1 MGCINADGSLT
12 PVALQVLRALAAS
25 TEPVTG
31 DVVARVTGL
40 PVYRARASLRELQ
53 SAGLVTSQ
61 NGAPRLSA
69 VGQARLD
76 ALAAQR
82 SPSAI

>member
-1 MGCINADGSLT
+1 MRCINADGSLA

-40 PVYRARASLRELQ
+40 PVYRTRASLRELQ
-53 SAGLVTSQ
+53 WAGLVTTAS
-61 NGAPRLSA
+61 GAPRLSA

>member
-1 MGCINADGSLT
+1 MGCINADGSLS

-53 SAGLVTSQ
+53 SAGLVVLD

-69 VGQARLD
+69 LGQARLD
-76 ALAAQR
+76 AVASRR
-82 SPSAI
+82 SLSAI

>member
-1 MGCINADGSLT
+1 MGCINADGSLS

-53 SAGLVTSQ
+53 SAGLVTDES
-61 NGAPRLSA
+61 GAPRLSA
-69 VGQARLD
+69 LGQARLD
-76 ALAAQR
+76 AAAAQR
-82 SPSAI
+82 SLSAI

>member
-1 MGCINADGSLT
+1 MGCINVDGSLS

-53 SAGLVTSQ
+53 SAGLVTDES
-61 NGAPRLSA
+61 GAPRLSA
-69 VGQARLD
+69 LGQARLD
-76 ALAAQR
+76 AAAAQR
-82 SPSAI
+82 SLSAI

>member
-1 MGCINADGSLT
+1 MGCINPDGSLT
-12 PVALQVLRALAAS
+12 PVALQVLRALAVS

-53 SAGLVTSQ
+53 SAGLVAPE

-69 VGQARLD
+69 LGQARLD
-76 ALAAQR
+76 ALAGQR
-82 SPSAI
+82 SPSAV